1 MESYSWAIEAYRDG
15 AVFTAFDI
23 ETTGLDPKEDRIVEI
38 GALKFDKRGPAAR
51 FSVLINPGIPM
62 NEAAEKVNNISDAML
77 AGKPSLEEILPDFLM
92 FTGDTVIIAHNAAFD
107 CGFVNEALKRLYE
120 KASAQRGKIE
130 PSQGD
135 LLLSFGDAA
144 PESPSW
150 TPPFPCLPNRIADTL
165 VMARAAFPGR
175 PGYSL
180 QALAS
185 GLGISATEAHRA
197 EDDARVCMEIFLRI
211 AGQTA

>member
-1 MESYSWAIEAYRDG
+1 MESYSWALEAYRDG

-23 ETTGLDPKEDRIVEI
+23 ETTGLDPKQDRIVEI
-38 GALKFDKRGPAAR
+38 GALKFDNRGPAAR
-51 FSVLINPGIPM
+51 FSVLINPGVPM
-62 NEAAEKVNNISDAML
+62 SEAAEKVNNISDAML
-77 AGKPSLEEILPDFLM
+77 AGKPALEEILPDFLI
-92 FTGDTVIIAHNAAFD
+92 FTGNTVIIAHNAPFD

-120 KASAQRGKIE
+120 KASAQRGKIG

-144 PESPSW
+144 PETPSW
-150 TPPFPCLPNRIADTL
+150 IPPFPALPNRIADTL

-180 QALAS
+180 QTLAS
-185 GLGISATEAHRA
+185 GLGITATEAHRA
-197 EDDARVCMEIFLRI
+197 EDDSRLCMEIFLRI